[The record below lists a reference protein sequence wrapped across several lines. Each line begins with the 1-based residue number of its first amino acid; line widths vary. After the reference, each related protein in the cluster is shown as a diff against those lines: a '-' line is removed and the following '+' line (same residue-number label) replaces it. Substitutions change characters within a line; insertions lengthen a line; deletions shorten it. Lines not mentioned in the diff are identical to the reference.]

1 MKKKQ
6 NNVIEL
12 VKKWVKKADND
23 IITAENLLK
32 CKTII
37 TDSVCF
43 HCQQAVEKYL
53 KAYLIYNQKYFEK
66 THDIERILELCS
78 QINPDIYDQL
88 EDSISLTGYSVDLR
102 YPEEFYE
109 PLVSEA
115 RDSLKIAK
123 KVKGY
128 ILKLISI

>member
-12 VKKWVKKADND
+12 VKKWVKKTGND
-23 IITAENLLK
+23 IITAENLLE

-66 THDIERILELCS
+66 TIFECICQVNNLSNSD
-78 QINPDIYDQL
+78 
-88 EDSISLTGYSVDLR
+88 
-102 YPEEFYE
+102 
-109 PLVSEA
+109 
-115 RDSLKIAK
+115 
-123 KVKGY
+123 
-128 ILKLISI
+128 